1 MDVALS
7 NTIIQTATHL
17 ASAKQ
22 SDAVNIAMLKKA
34 LDMQETAAATMLDT
48 LVQSMPQPQ
57 LATSGSL
64 GRRSIPLPE
73 IYRRP
78 FHSWLGS
85 SLL

>member
-34 LDMQETAAATMLDT
+34 LDMQETAAATMLNT
-48 LVQSMPQPQ
+48 MVQSMPPPP
-57 LATSGSL
+57 LTTSGTL
-64 GRRSIPLPE
+64 GTQVNT
-73 IYRRP
+73 
-78 FHSWLGS
+78 FA
-85 SLL
+85 

>member
-34 LDMQETAAATMLDT
+34 LDMQQATATTMIDAM
-48 LVQSMPQPQ
+48 VQAMPQPA
-57 LATSGSL
+57 LATSGAL
-64 GRRSIPLPE
+64 GTQLNT
-73 IYRRP
+73 
-78 FHSWLGS
+78 FA
-85 SLL
+85 